1 MRIRKKSFRIHN
13 TVFNPTELGGVRY
26 RYLENGVRIDVV
38 VPRVFNPTVLG
49 GCTNTWKTELG
60 SMSFNPPVL
69 GGCTGTWKTELGS
82 MSFNPN
88 VLGGVRY
95 LENGVRID
103 VL

>member
-1 MRIRKKSFRIHN
+1 M
-13 TVFNPTELGGVRY
+13 
-26 RYLENGVRIDVV
+26 

-49 GCTNTWKTELG
+49 GCTGTWKTELG